1 MKLLFLSPVDRLPD
15 GSVVTCIVVGPGAA
29 GTICVGTVV
38 VVVIVGAVI
47 GIVAAGTICV
57 GTVVSVVIVGAV
69 IGTVAA
75 CTIFGTVVSVII
87 VGTAIG
93 TVAAGTI
100 CVGTVVSVLSP
111 APSVSA
117 ALQSASSPSACHHG
131 VHAVASSAQ
140 CHTDRQKNPNN

>member
-47 GIVAAGTICV
+47 GTVAAGTIFGTVVSVVLVSTAIGTVAAGTICV
-57 GTVVSVVIVGAV
+57 GTVVSV
-69 IGTVAA
+69 
-75 CTIFGTVVSVII
+75 II
-87 VGTAIG
+87 VDTAIG

-131 VHAVASSAQ
+131 VHAVTSSAQ
-140 CHTDRQKNPNN
+140 CHPDQQKNPNN